1 MTKTLYIGT
10 LFLSYAYIANA
21 VCPLNAENIKD
32 KINWVLDQNRVMK
45 DYYQVCLKGDN
56 SRESIEKFIY
66 CKENAKEC
74 SALKPTGYCDNYCP
88 TTPKEPVK
96 IAPVAPVKPIAPVV
110 ADKPASSE
118 LRCEGGS
125 IHNGAGTCTSP
136 TNNDPNTLHLL
147 SYNLFWW
154 KAFGIF
160 GGQKLIDRIKTTLPA
175 DLMAFQECSDVRS
188 VLDRTGLSCYA
199 SYDAGHAVALAW
211 NPSKFE
217 KLSSNRV
224 MVGLDHGYEKYNANR
239 VLGFVRLKMKS
250 NGKTIFFANIH
261 GVLGVNSGGIPI
273 RNNCE
278 FLAHGD
284 NRSIKD
290 AYISKYKTKGDDQN
304 FARNIV
310 EVIKANMQPGDLLI
324 LAGDFN
330 IDKDHRSENPLK
342 EAFKRIQAAWVDK
355 IFINNDA
362 VIKKMDMTLFN
373 PDPDRGLSDHQG
385 LRVIFSL

>member
-1 MTKTLYIGT
+1 MARI
-10 LFLSYAYIANA
+10 LFLGAILLNYAHMTNA
-21 VCPLNAENIKD
+21 ACPVNAQNIKD
-32 KINWVLDQNRVMK
+32 KINWVLDQNRVLK

-56 SRESIEKFIY
+56 SPESIEKFII

-74 SALKPTGYCDNYCP
+74 SALKPAGFCDNYCP
-88 TTPKEPVK
+88 GAPKDPVN
-96 IAPVAPVKPIAPVV
+96 IPPVPVAG
-110 ADKPASSE
+110 DKPAPSE

-125 IHNGAGTCTSP
+125 IHNGQGMCTSP
-136 TNNDPNTLHLL
+136 SNSDPNTLNLL

-154 KAFGIF
+154 SAFDIH

-175 DLMAFQECSDVRS
+175 DLLAFQECSNIRS
-188 VLDRTGLSCYA
+188 VLDRSGLSCYA

-211 NPSKFE
+211 NPAKFE
-217 KLSSNRV
+217 KLSANRV
-224 MVGLDHGYEKYNANR
+224 LVGLDHGYERYNANR

-250 NGKTIFFANIH
+250 NGKTILFANIH

-278 FLAHGD
+278 YLAHGD

-290 AYISKYKTKGDDQN
+290 AYIAKYKTKGDDQN

-310 EVIKANMQPGDLLI
+310 DVIKANLEPGDLLI

-342 EAFKRIQAAWVDK
+342 EAFKRVQAQWVDK
-355 IFINNDA
+355 IFINHDA
-362 VIKKMDMTLFN
+362 DIKKMEMTLYN
-373 PDPDRGLSDHQG
+373 PDPGRGLSDHSG